1 MSIMEL
7 DSKYQTLQELL
18 AEIKELEEQA
28 EAIRDSFK
36 QKMLD
41 EGTEELTGNGWRATW
56 HNTQNARFDSK
67 AFKAAHADLYE
78 QFTKRTTGT
87 RFTLNPVRA

>member
-1 MSIMEL
+1 MSIFEL
-7 DSKYQTLQELL
+7 DSKFTALQEILSQI
-18 AEIKELEEQA
+18 EELEAEA

-36 QKMLD
+36 AKMTE

-56 HNTQNARFDSK
+56 HNTKSSRFDSK

-78 QFTKRTTGT
+78 QFTKHTTGT
-87 RFTLNPVRA
+87 RFTLNPIKA